1 MLKRAFA
8 YVKNLG
14 GYSGEQAREVSEPFA
29 NLVSSRVERVDVVPF
44 NGGADKNYELHL
56 PVLDLDYDVQL
67 VPSSTPGHFH
77 LYLNRP
83 VSWGQYVKVLRA
95 LAEAGLVEHGWA
107 EASIRQGASFVRKPG
122 EPKEET
128 PVLEA

>member
-14 GYSGEQAREVSEPFA
+14 GYTGEQAREVSEPFA
-29 NLVSSRVERVDVVPF
+29 NLVSSRVERADMAPF
-44 NGGADKNYELHL
+44 NGGVDKEYELHL

-83 VSWGQYVKVLRA
+83 IPWRKYVNVLNA
-95 LAEAGLVEHGWA
+95 LADAGLVEYGWA
-107 EASIRQGASFVRKPG
+107 AASIRQGASFVRKPG